1 MSEIEHNQA
10 VKRITE
16 ALKGPVA
23 DVFRELVPGF
33 GDFNGAMFYDS
44 VINSPDMLHGCLL
57 IFRKRRDAFAHLLV
71 DARGRLVNDDFVA
84 LRCGRSVHDIIAM
97 IVRTHAKRH
106 LRDALGGDPNDAS
119 SKSGRLYA
127 ALNEYLIHEWQVP
140 LVAHYAPMPLARL
153 RELGPGLLDL
163 KTPEAV
169 DAAVAAAGGTP
180 IVNGRPVLSLTAPAG
195 TSPPKPPPAEP
206 ILVEVNSREHDF
218 WWETLN
224 DSQVRN
230 ALGSLTEIE
239 KRELTAAFC
248 SISDTTRNA
257 LLGAFSLSLFQGA
270 VLLARCYQGLGRATF
285 AQVFGKPG
293 SPDVVKDFAARL
305 KTRSVSSRMDLPTLA
320 RTVEA
325 NLSGLGRVGGGGP
338 RQGPR
343 PSRALA

>member
-23 DVFRELVPGF
+23 EVFRGLVPGF
-33 GDFNGAMFYDS
+33 GEFNGATFYES
-44 VINSPDMLHGCLL
+44 TINSPDMLHGCLL

-71 DARGRLVNDDFVA
+71 DAQGRVVNDDFVC

-106 LRDALGGDPNDAS
+106 FRDTVGGDPNDPS
-119 SKSGRLYA
+119 SKAGRLYA
-127 ALNEYLIHEWQVP
+127 AMNEYLIHEWQVP
-140 LVAHYAPMPLARL
+140 LVAHYAPMPLAKL
-153 RELGPGLLDL
+153 RALGPALLDL
-163 KTPEAV
+163 KTPDAV

-180 IVNGRPVLSLTAPAG
+180 IVNGKPILSIGAPIGDTARIA
-195 TSPPKPPPAEP
+195 KPPEP
-206 ILVEVNSREHDF
+206 ILVESNSREHDF

-224 DSQVRN
+224 DPQVRN
-230 ALGSLTEIE
+230 TLGSLTETD

-248 SISDTTRNA
+248 SISDTARNA
-257 LLGAFSLSLFQGA
+257 LLGGFSLSLFQGA

-293 SPDVVKDFAARL
+293 SPDVVKTFAERL
-305 KTRSVSSRMDLPTLA
+305 KTRNVSSRMDLGTLS
-320 RTVEA
+320 RTVDA
-325 NLSGLGRVGGGGP
+325 SLSNMGRAGGGP
-338 RQGPR
+338 RSGPQ
-343 PSRALA
+343 PTRARV